1 MTRSERLQPVVEHTD
16 KKEQQAL
23 REMALCQKALDGE
36 LALLQQLQD
45 YKREY
50 LQRRQGET
58 ELFTPLQLQEFN
70 RFLQQLET
78 TITGQQQVV
87 ERSRAEF
94 ERKQQAWQATR
105 VDSKMM
111 HKVIDKLERQDSV
124 DQERKEQKVQD
135 EFAQRNNPRRQEGSS

>member
-1 MTRSERLQPVVEHTD
+1 MTRTERLQPVVEHTD
-16 KKEQQAL
+16 KKKQQAL
-23 REMALCQKALDGE
+23 REMARCQKELDGE
-36 LALLQQLQD
+36 LALLRQLQD

-50 LQRRQGET
+50 LQRGEPDA

-78 TITGQQQVV
+78 TIAGQQQIV
-87 ERSRAEF
+87 ERSRREF
-94 ERKQQAWQATR
+94 ERKQEAWLATR

-111 HKVIDKLERQDSV
+111 HKVVDKLERQQSV

-135 EFAQRNNPRRQEGSS
+135 EFAQRGNPRRRDSSS